1 MPTVLAF
8 ALHDDDRRQSSSTL
22 VVRGHC
28 GVHRSRRLVGAGFAV
43 FGAAIQQRQRAMGRS
58 GGQVRRSQEHD
69 GLRAQPTLQL
79 RRSHVRIRL

>member
-8 ALHDDDRRQSSSTL
+8 ALHDDDRRQSSSTP
-22 VVRGHC
+22 VVRGLC
-28 GVHRSRRLVGAGFAV
+28 GVRRSRLVGAGVAV
-43 FGAAIQQRQRAMGRS
+43 FGAAIHQRQRAMGRS